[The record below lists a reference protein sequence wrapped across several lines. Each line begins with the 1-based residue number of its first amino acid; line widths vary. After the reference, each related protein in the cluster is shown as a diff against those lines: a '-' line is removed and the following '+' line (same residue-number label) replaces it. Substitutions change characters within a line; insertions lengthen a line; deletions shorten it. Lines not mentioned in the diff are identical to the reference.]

1 MPYSL
6 ANIRIDVSAKI
17 FLKDPYSS
25 ELGKNIV
32 AHALPLIDELGMEKF
47 TFKKLAH
54 EINTTESAIYRYFE
68 SKHRLVLYYI
78 AWYWG
83 WMEYNLAFGLTNISD
98 PKLKLETAIKI
109 LTNDLK
115 DSSNVSF
122 SIERLYRVAIAESS
136 KAYLIKDVDHANKD
150 GIYLEFKNLCKRF
163 SSLIHEFAPGY
174 PYSNSLSSMLIQ
186 AHLDQHFFR
195 NHLPA
200 LTELENDKMRF
211 EFFNELIFSTLQ
223 AWKKK

>member
-1 MPYSL
+1 MPSSL

-25 ELGKNIV
+25 DLGKNIV
-32 AHALPLIDELGMEKF
+32 ANALPLLDELGMEKF
-47 TFKKLAH
+47 TFKKLAQ

-83 WMEYNLAFGLTNISD
+83 WMEYNLVFGLANISD
-98 PKLKLETAIKI
+98 PKLKLEMAIRI

-115 DSSNVSF
+115 DSTNALF
-122 SIERLYRVAIAESS
+122 SIERLNRVAIAESS
-136 KAYLIKDVDHANKD
+136 KAYLIKDVDNGNKD
-150 GIYLEFKNLCKRF
+150 GIYLEFKNLCSRF
-163 SSLIHEFAPGY
+163 SLLIDDFAPGY
-174 PYSNSLSSMLIQ
+174 PYSHSLSSMLIQ
-186 AHLDQHFFR
+186 AHLDQHFFY
-195 NHLPA
+195 NHLPS

-211 EFFNELIFSTLQ
+211 EFFNDLIFSKLLS
-223 AWKKK
+223 WKKK

>member
-1 MPYSL
+1 MPSSL
-6 ANIRIDVSAKI
+6 VNIRIDVSAKI

-25 ELGKNIV
+25 DLGKNIV
-32 AHALPLIDELGMEKF
+32 ANALSLIDELGMEKF

-83 WMEYNLAFGLTNISD
+83 WMEYNLVFGLANISD

-115 DSSNVSF
+115 DSSSVPF
-122 SIERLYRVAIAESS
+122 SIERLYRVVIAESS

-150 GIYLEFKNLCKRF
+150 GIYLQFKNLCKRF
-163 SSLIHEFAPGY
+163 SLLIHDVAPGY
-174 PYSNSLSSMLIQ
+174 PYSHSLSSMLIQ
-186 AHLDQHFFR
+186 AHLDQHFFHI
-195 NHLPA
+195 HLPA
-200 LTELENDKMRF
+200 LTELENDQMRF
-211 EFFNELIFSTLQ
+211 EFFNELIFSTLL